1 VCARAHISFVAT
13 PVGNWYRFSVM
24 LRGTTALAL
33 GAALLLCGCGKSA
46 AAKLEQARDLALAGH
61 HNAALIE
68 ARAVLFQLGDDRGD
82 GADDVRRGALK
93 LSGDLCALHLDKPRC
108 AAQEYRQLV
117 KRYPTAP
124 ESFEARERLGDLD
137 LRLGDVRGALEAWRD
152 QVAAAPDRPG
162 ADVAQLK
169 IARAQTDRGDYQEA
183 RAASAELQKRWPE
196 SKLASA
202 AALLSASTYHLSGR
216 HADAVEA
223 YRGVTQ
229 QYAGSKQAA
238 EARFEM
244 GNCLVEMGDD
254 AHAVQAFTQAL
265 PTHDSP
271 DVVQFALERAQR
283 RLDMA
288 KAVDPRN
295 LSAVFDRGLARNGRA
310 STH

>member
-1 VCARAHISFVAT
+1 
-13 PVGNWYRFSVM
+13 M

-68 ARAVLFQLGDDRGD
+68 ARAVLFQLGEDRGD

-137 LRLGDVRGALEAWRD
+137 LRLGDLRGALEAWRD

-169 IARAQTDRGDYQEA
+169 IARAQSDRGDYQEA
-183 RAASAELQKRWPE
+183 RAAAVELQKRWPD

-202 AALLSASTYHLSGR
+202 ASLLAASTYHLSGR

-229 QYAGSKQAA
+229 QYPGTREAA

>member
-1 VCARAHISFVAT
+1 
-13 PVGNWYRFSVM
+13 M

-33 GAALLLCGCGKSA
+33 GVLLLCGCGKSA
-46 AAKLEQARDLALAGH
+46 ASKLEQARDLALAGH

-137 LRLGDVRGALEAWRD
+137 LRLGDLRGALEAWRD

-183 RAASAELQKRWPE
+183 RAAAAELQKRWPD

-202 AALLSASTYHLSGR
+202 AALLAASTYHLSGR
-216 HADAVEA
+216 HADAVAA
-223 YRGVTQ
+223 YRDVTQ
-229 QYAGSKQAA
+229 HYPGTKEAP
-238 EARFEM
+238 EARFEI

-288 KAVDPRN
+288 RSVDPRN
-295 LSAVFDRGLARNGRA
+295 LSAVFDRGLARNGRT

>member
-1 VCARAHISFVAT
+1 MVRIPA
-13 PVGNWYRFSVM
+13 P
-24 LRGTTALAL
+24 ALA
-33 GAALLLCGCGKSA
+33 AAVLALCACGRSP

-68 ARAVLFQLGDDRGD
+68 ARAILFQLGEERGET
-82 GADDVRRGALK
+82 ADAVRRGALK
-93 LSGDLCALHLDKPRC
+93 LAGDLCALHLDNMRC

-162 ADVAQLK
+162 ADAAQLK
-169 IARAQTDRGDYQEA
+169 IARALSDRGEYHDA
-183 RAASAELQKRWPE
+183 RAAASELQSRWPK
-196 SKLASA
+196 SPLAPA

-216 HADAVEA
+216 HDDAVAA
-223 YRGVTQ
+223 YRKVTE
-229 QYAGSKQAA
+229 QYPGTKQEA

-265 PTHDSP
+265 PQHDSP

-283 RLDMA
+283 RLA
-288 KAVDPRN
+288 LGKAVDPHN
-295 LSAVFDRGLARNGRA
+295 LSAVFDRGLARAGRT
-310 STH
+310 SQH

>member
-1 VCARAHISFVAT
+1 MSYPRAPGHRSWALAHISFVAR
-13 PVGNWYRFSVM
+13 PVRNWYRFSLM

-68 ARAVLFQLGDDRGD
+68 ARAVLFQLGDDRKD
-82 GADDVRRGALK
+82 GA
-93 LSGDLCALHLDKPRC
+93 DKPRC

-162 ADVAQLK
+162 ADAAQLK
-169 IARAQTDRGDYQEA
+169 IARAQSDRADYPEA
-183 RAASAELQKRWPE
+183 RAAAAELQKRWPD
-196 SKLASA
+196 SKLAPA
-202 AALLSASTYHLSGR
+202 AALLAASTFHLSGR
-216 HADAVEA
+216 HGDAVAA
-223 YRGVTQ
+223 YRGVIQ
-229 QYAGSKQAA
+229 QYPGTREEA
-238 EARFEM
+238 EARFEL

-271 DVVQFALERAQR
+271 DVVQFALARAQR

-288 KAVDPRN
+288 KSVDPRN

>member
-1 VCARAHISFVAT
+1 M
-13 PVGNWYRFSVM
+13 P
-24 LRGTTALAL
+24 RGSTAL
-33 GAALLLCGCGKSA
+33 GISAALLLFACGKSP

-68 ARAVLFQLGDDRGD
+68 ARAVLFQLGDERGD

-93 LSGDLCALHLDKPRC
+93 LGGDLCALHLDKPRC

-137 LRLGDVRGALEAWRD
+137 LRLGDLRGALEAWRD

-162 ADVAQLK
+162 ADAAQLK
-169 IARAQTDRGDYQEA
+169 IARALTDRGESHEA
-183 RAASAELQKRWPE
+183 RAAAAELQNRWPD
-196 SKLASA
+196 SKLAPA
-202 AALLSASTYHLSGR
+202 AALLAASTFHLSGR
-216 HADAVEA
+216 HADAVAA
-223 YRGVTQ
+223 YRKVTQ
-229 QYAGSKQAA
+229 QYPATKEEA

-295 LSAVFDRGLARNGRA
+295 LSAVFDRGLARNGRT

>member
-1 VCARAHISFVAT
+1 M
-13 PVGNWYRFSVM
+13 P
-24 LRGTTALAL
+24 RGLIAL
-33 GAALLLCGCGKSA
+33 GISAGLLLCACGRSP

-68 ARAVLFQLGDDRGD
+68 ARAVLFQLGEDRGD

-93 LSGDLCALHLDKPRC
+93 LAGDLCALHLDKPRC
-108 AAQEYRQLV
+108 AAQEYRELV

-137 LRLGDVRGALEAWRD
+137 LRLGDLRGAVEAWRD

-162 ADVAQLK
+162 ADAAQLK
-169 IARAQTDRGDYQEA
+169 IARAQSDRADYPEA
-183 RAASAELQKRWPE
+183 RAAAAELQKRWPD
-196 SKLASA
+196 SKLAPA
-202 AALLSASTYHLSGR
+202 AALLAASTFHLSGR
-216 HADAVEA
+216 HADAVAA
-223 YRGVTQ
+223 YRGVME
-229 QYAGSKQAA
+229 QYPGTREEA

-265 PTHDSP
+265 RTHDSP

-288 KAVDPRN
+288 KPVDSRN
-295 LSAVFDRGLARNGRA
+295 LSAVFDRGLARNGQRT